1 MKTTER
7 KIGRVFAALVL
18 GAAAVALPVQAHHSF
33 TIYNENVTKVFT
45 GVVVRV
51 SPDVNH
57 LQIFFAPM
65 NEARNGPLETD
76 KDGKPVI
83 WAVEMGG
90 SAQMA
95 RDGVTV
101 NAFPARDTII
111 SVGLHPLRSGDPA
124 GNLVGALYKC
134 PPRTPPAA
142 GQHCDAVEGHTKHGR
157 GALAQRAA
165 DDETQR
171 DPGAA
176 AQPQ

>member
-65 NEARNGPLETD
+65 NEARNGPLEVD
-76 KDGKPVI
+76 KDGKPVV

-95 RDGVTV
+95 QQGVTV

-124 GNLVGALYKC
+124 GNLVGGLFKC
-134 PPRTPPAA
+134 PPRKPPPA
-142 GQHCDAVEGHTKHGR
+142 GMHCDSVEGYTQHG
-157 GALAQRAA
+157 GGTLATPTP
-165 DDETQR
+165 DEVKS
-171 DPGAA
+171 AS
-176 AQPQ
+176 AQ

>member
-1 MKTTER
+1 LKTTVER
-7 KIGRVFAALVL
+7 NIGRLAALLL
-18 GAAAVALPVQAHHSF
+18 GAAAVALPVRAHHSF
-33 TIYNENVTKVFT
+33 TIYNDAVTKVFT

-76 KDGKPVI
+76 ADGKPVI

-124 GNLVGALYKC
+124 GSLVGGLFKC
-134 PPRTPPAA
+134 PPRTPPSA
-142 GQHCDAVEGHTKHGR
+142 GKHCDAVEGHTQHGR
-157 GALAQRAA
+157 GALAAEPA
-165 DDETQR
+165 ETE
-171 DPGAA
+171 
-176 AQPQ
+176 